1 MVEKGS
7 TVKPVLS
14 GHLWNKKEC
23 SFKIGDLFKAGSI
36 HMKFAMTTRKRW
48 PYNTDDCLI
57 EVTAG
62 TGLTVSDL
70 LPTDSWFDMKQ
81 INFLLGYRNNQCID
95 IILILCL
102 TEIFITMKM

>member
-1 MVEKGS
+1 
-7 TVKPVLS
+7 
-14 GHLWNKKEC
+14 
-23 SFKIGDLFKAGSI
+23 
-36 HMKFAMTTRKRW
+36 MKFAMTTRKRW